1 MQDNNIVISE
11 VQRIKTIMT
20 RHLLTE
26 SYVSLAT
33 DVVSK
38 FSSKVGRVSSN
49 FDNLFNQLRN
59 VTSDNDAI
67 TIIAKLCDESDEL
80 LQYVAP
86 KVLATLNSQEQQL
99 ISSLKTSFGDLI
111 RNGADVN
118 AVKSN
123 TDNWIETNVN
133 TQFTGVKDILKKEVS
148 DYMDEVAK
156 QVTQGAGASTRAAA
170 KKWTDLRPLTQQE
183 LRELE
188 KLYRAKGLGSYFK
201 NMRKFATGVSDM
213 MKSQDELID
222 ETLRMIKTLDGQT
235 DGEVITNLL
244 SKIGDNLTTL
254 TNKDKTNFKVIDN
267 WIDVNVPNYKLK
279 SMVSSEEGY
288 KRAASLLDGTSLESW
303 KKEYGSLMTRK
314 GKLWS
319 QIAEIVL
326 PWRWFGKSITKY
338 ESSRLKKWSKI
349 FTGEEFKEFRRWFL
363 TGQTKGWEGFKKYS
377 KVVGMPQAV
386 FSVGKEWGVSW
397 LSLAFVYGFCDYATD
412 LLGLWLEDATYFKDR
427 DWVKNQAMSWHNS
440 HSSEEKNEMGNTE
453 LGKSIGGF
461 TGFLSDML
469 GYTVSNVADLKVA
482 IPGFTDNIG
491 AMLYSITHK
500 YENRPMT
507 KEEGFKF
514 KEELEELQKKAGEGM
529 EKIKKSAEEKI
540 NKGESKLLDTDE
552 TPVEKQSET
561 YSGTYG
567 TTLDEF
573 KSFLKSPAGWGN
585 EINDLKTVNTEVIN
599 GVKYYIALDTNGK
612 EYFYTYKNGKYI
624 EY

>member
-1 MQDNNIVISE
+1 MQDNSIVISE

-26 SYVSLAT
+26 SYVGLAT

-38 FSSKVGRVSSN
+38 FSSKVGKVSSN

-80 LQYVAP
+80 FQYVGP
-86 KVLATLNSQEQQL
+86 KVLATLSTQEQQL
-99 ISSLKTSFGDLI
+99 ISSLKPSFGDLI

-118 AVKSN
+118 KVKLGADKFID
-123 TDNWIETNVN
+123 DNVT
-133 TQFTGVKDILKKEVS
+133 TPFTGVKDILKKEVS

-156 QVTQGAGASTRAAA
+156 QVTQGAGTSTRAAA

-201 NMRKFATGVSDM
+201 NMKIFGANVSSM
-213 MKSQDELID
+213 MKSQEELID
-222 ETLRMIKTLDGQT
+222 ETLRMIKTLDGT
-235 DGEVITNLL
+235 SDAEAITSLL

-254 TNKDKTNFKVIDN
+254 TNKDKSNFKVINN
-267 WIDVNVPNYKLK
+267 WIDANVPNYRLK
-279 SMVSSEEGY
+279 SMVSNEDGY

-303 KKEYGSLMTRK
+303 KKEYGSLMTRR

-338 ESSRLKKWSKI
+338 ESSRLKKWKTV

-363 TGQTKGWEGFKKYS
+363 TGQTKSWEGLKKYA
-377 KVVGMPQAV
+377 KVVGIPQAV
-386 FSVGKEWGVSW
+386 FSVGKELGASW

-412 LLGLWLEDATYFKDR
+412 LLGLWLEDVTYFKDR
-427 DWVKNQAMSWHNS
+427 DWVKNQAMSWHSS

-453 LGKSIGGF
+453 IGKSIGGL
-461 TGFLSDML
+461 TGFLSDMF
-469 GYTVSNVADLKVA
+469 GYTLSNAADTFVA
-482 IPGFTDNIG
+482 IPGYADNTFR
-491 AMLYSITHK
+491 MLYDITHK
-500 YENRPMT
+500 YENRPIT

-514 KEELEELQKKAGEGM
+514 KEELEELQKKAGEEM

-552 TPVEKQSET
+552 TPVEKKSET

-573 KSFLKSPAGWGN
+573 KSFLKSPAGWGD

-599 GVKYYIALDTNGK
+599 GVKYYIALDTDGK